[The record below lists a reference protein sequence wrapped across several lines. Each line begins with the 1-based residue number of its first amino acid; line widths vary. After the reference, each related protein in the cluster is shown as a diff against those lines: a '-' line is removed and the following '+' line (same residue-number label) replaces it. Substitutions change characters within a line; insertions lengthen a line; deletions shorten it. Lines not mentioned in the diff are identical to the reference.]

1 MKHKLFWHTLLLG
14 LLLVSGKSAIA
25 EELLMARAP
34 MTFPEAMLK
43 LQDTLKK
50 YNHTLSRVQRVD
62 IGLTEKGYK
71 TDKYRIVFYGNA
83 EEIRQ
88 LADKYP
94 KLIPYLPHKI
104 AIFAEEE
111 ETMLVAVNPEMLF
124 DNKDPKLQAI
134 LKKWHTDLQLILKD
148 MREE

>member
-1 MKHKLFWHTLLLG
+1 MKIKPIWHVAILG
-14 LLLVSGKSAIA
+14 LLLIPALPVVA
-25 EELLMARAP
+25 EDLLMARSP

-43 LQDTLKK
+43 LQSTLKK
-50 YNHTLSRVQRVD
+50 YDHTLSRVQRVD
-62 IGLTEKGYK
+62 IGLTAKGYK

-88 LADKYP
+88 LADKHP

-111 ETMLVAVNPEMLF
+111 ETMLVAVNPEMLI
-124 DNKDPKLQAI
+124 DTKDPKLQAI

>member
-1 MKHKLFWHTLLLG
+1 M
-14 LLLVSGKSAIA
+14 
-25 EELLMARAP
+25 
-34 MTFPEAMLK
+34 
-43 LQDTLKK
+43 
-50 YNHTLSRVQRVD
+50 
-62 IGLTEKGYK
+62 
-71 TDKYRIVFYGNA
+71 FYGNA

-88 LADKYP
+88 LADKHP

>member
-1 MKHKLFWHTLLLG
+1 MKRKSFWPALILG
-14 LLLVSGKSAIA
+14 LLLLPGLPVIA
-25 EELLMARAP
+25 EDLLMARAP

-43 LQDTLKK
+43 LQSTLKK

-62 IGLTEKGYK
+62 IGLTAKGYK
-71 TDKYRIVFYGNA
+71 TDKYRIVFYGQA
-83 EEIRQ
+83 DEIRQ
-88 LADKYP
+88 LADDYP
-94 KLIPYLPHKI
+94 QLIPYLPHKI

-124 DNKDPKLQAI
+124 ESNDPKLQAI
-134 LKKWHTDLQLILKD
+134 MKKWHEDLQLILKD

>member
-1 MKHKLFWHTLLLG
+1 MTFKSWWRAFALLL
-14 LLLVSGKSAIA
+14 LLLPGLPAQA
-25 EELLMARAP
+25 EDLLMARVP

-43 LQDTLKK
+43 LQNTIKK

-62 IGLTEKGYK
+62 IGLTAKGYK
-71 TDKYRIVFYGNA
+71 TDKYRIVFYGQA
-83 EEIRQ
+83 DEIRQ

-94 KLIPYLPHKI
+94 QLIPYLPHKI

-111 ETMLVAVNPEMLF
+111 ETMLVAINPEMLF
-124 DNKDPKLQAI
+124 QTDDPKLQAI
-134 LKKWHTDLQLILKD
+134 MKKWHKDLQLILKD

>member
-1 MKHKLFWHTLLLG
+1 MKYKSFWHAVILSLLLLPG
-14 LLLVSGKSAIA
+14 LPAIA
-25 EELLMARAP
+25 EDLLMARAP

-43 LQDTLKK
+43 LQSTLKK

-62 IGLTEKGYK
+62 IGLTSKGYE
-71 TDKYRIVFYGNA
+71 TDKYRIVFYGQA
-83 EEIRQ
+83 DEVRQ
-88 LADKYP
+88 LANEYP
-94 KLIPYLPHKI
+94 QLIPYLPHKI

-124 DNKDPKLQAI
+124 ESEDPKLKAI
-134 LKKWHTDLQLILKD
+134 MKKWHEDLQLILKD

>member
-1 MKHKLFWHTLLLG
+1 MKHRSFWHAVTLG
-14 LLLVSGKSAIA
+14 LLLLPGLPALA
-25 EELLMARAP
+25 EDLLMARVP

-43 LQDTLKK
+43 LQNTIKK

-62 IGLTEKGYK
+62 IGLTAKGYK
-71 TDKYRIVFYGNA
+71 TDKYRIVFYGQA
-83 EEIRQ
+83 DEIRQ
-88 LADKYP
+88 LADDHP
-94 KLIPYLPHKI
+94 QLIPYLPHKI

-124 DNKDPKLQAI
+124 QTDDPKLQAI
-134 LKKWHTDLQLILKD
+134 MKKWHKDLQLIFKD

>member
-1 MKHKLFWHTLLLG
+1 MKRKSFWHVIILG
-14 LLLVSGKSAIA
+14 LLLLPGLPATA
-25 EELLMARAP
+25 EELLMARVP

-43 LQDTLKK
+43 LQSTIKK

-62 IGLTEKGYK
+62 IGLTAKGYK
-71 TDKYRIVFYGNA
+71 TDKYRIVFYGQA
-83 EEIRQ
+83 DEIRQ
-88 LADKYP
+88 LADAYP
-94 KLIPYLPHKI
+94 QLIPYLPHKI

-124 DNKDPKLQAI
+124 VTDDPKLQAI
-134 LKKWHTDLQLILKD
+134 MKKWHKDLQLILKD

>member
-1 MKHKLFWHTLLLG
+1 MKYKSFWHAVILG
-14 LLLVSGKSAIA
+14 LLLIPGLPAIA
-25 EELLMARAP
+25 EDLLMARAP

-43 LQDTLKK
+43 LQNTLRK

-62 IGLTEKGYK
+62 IGLTSKGYE
-71 TDKYRIVFYGNA
+71 TDKYRIVFYGQA
-83 EEIRQ
+83 DEIRQ
-88 LADKYP
+88 LADEYP
-94 KLIPYLPHKI
+94 QLIPYLPHKI

-124 DNKDPKLQAI
+124 VTDDPKLQAI
-134 LKKWHTDLQLILKD
+134 MKKWHKDLQLILKD